1 MGGAAMIASVA
12 GIQVAVETPA
22 DTQPVPPAG
31 RLMYHQVPSLFFPVT
46 VTMVPAARLS
56 TDP

>member
-1 MGGAAMIASVA
+1 MIASVA
-12 GIQVAVETPA
+12 GIQAAVETLA

-31 RLMYHQVPSLFFPVT
+31 RLIYHQVESLFFPIT
-46 VTMVPAARLS
+46 VAVDPVAKLS